1 MVRYMQTSR
10 RGTKRNSK
18 EAGKAELKRSRKSKA
33 VTDESNSSSQDWSLN
48 TSNVHINQLPSHVL
62 VC

>member
-18 EAGKAELKRSRKSKA
+18 EVAKSESKRSRKSKA
-33 VTDESNSSSQDWSLN
+33 VTDESSSQDWSLN
-48 TSNVHINQLPSHVL
+48 TSDIHINQLPPHVL